1 MALTLKGKYPLKHL
15 LPTLQLAKSVFYYQA
30 QTNKRPNSYEREL
43 RLIKSIYHEHKGRY
57 GYRRIHLEL
66 KNQGFVLN
74 HKTVQR
80 LMAQLN
86 LKSTVR
92 IKKYRSYRGESG
104 TLAPNVLER
113 DFSATQP
120 DEKWV
125 TDVTEFKVKELKVYL
140 SPVVDLLTQEVVA
153 YRVAKNACLPLV
165 TDMLTEAISTLKP
178 NSKPIIHS
186 DQGWQYRHRQYQKK
200 VAESGLTQS
209 MSRKG
214 NCLDNAVA
222 ENFLLY
228 SKQRC
233 ITTKALK
240 MQML

>member
-1 MALTLKGKYPLKHL
+1 M
-15 LPTLQLAKSVFYYQA
+15 
-30 QTNKRPNSYEREL
+30 
-43 RLIKSIYHEHKGRY
+43 
-57 GYRRIHLEL
+57 
-66 KNQGFVLN
+66 LN

-104 TLAPNVLER
+104 RTAPNILER
-113 DFSATQP
+113 DFSASQP

-125 TDVTEFKVKELKVYL
+125 TDVTEFKVKEQKVYL
-140 SPVVDLLTQEVVA
+140 SPVVDLFTQEVVA

-165 TDMLTEAISTLKP
+165 IDMLTEAISKLRP

-186 DQGWQYRHRQYQKK
+186 DQGWQYRHRQYQQKIE
-200 VAESGLTQS
+200 ESGLIQS
-209 MSRKG
+209 MSRRG

-228 SKQRC
+228 LKQRC
-233 ITTKALK
+233 ITTRALK
-240 MQML
+240 MQIL